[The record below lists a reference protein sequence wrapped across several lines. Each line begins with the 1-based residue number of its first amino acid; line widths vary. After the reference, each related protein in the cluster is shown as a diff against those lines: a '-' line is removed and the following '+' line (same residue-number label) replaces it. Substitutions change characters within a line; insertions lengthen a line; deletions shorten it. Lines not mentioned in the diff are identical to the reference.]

1 MYSPKLDPIS
11 ISDLSQDAK
20 DNFFMA
26 EALRLARKGIFTTH
40 PNPRVGCVLVKGD
53 VIVGQGWHRKAGG
66 PHAEVHAIKQAGE
79 LAQGACAYVT
89 LEPCSHFG
97 KTPPCAEALIN
108 AGVVRVVAAI
118 EDPNPQVAGSGLALL
133 QANGVEIKVNVL
145 ADVARALNKG
155 FIKRMELG
163 LPWVSIKMA
172 MSLDGRTAME
182 SGESQWIT
190 GPHARA
196 DVQRLRAE
204 SSAVLTGIGT
214 LLQDDAALTVRSEQ
228 LDISCFAENVSVVM
242 EDGFDG
248 VLIDEIIHSQPL
260 RVVIDSKARMPEN
273 SRILDT
279 ESPILWVVSEGLTF
293 NSQQRTISEL
303 PFVDVLSL
311 PKLSSA
317 EFLQCVLERLA
328 LLGCNEVLVEAGSK
342 LAGSF
347 VEAGLWDELL
357 VYMAPKL
364 LGSSARPLLELPID
378 KMLNAKSISLLDIRQ
393 FGDDIRFIYHPAKL
407 CNKA

>member
-20 DNFFMA
+20 DNFYMA
-26 EALRLARKGIFTTH
+26 EALRLARKGVFTTH

-53 VIVGQGWHRKAGG
+53 LVVGQGWHRKAGG

-79 LAQGACAYVT
+79 LAKGACAYVT

-108 AGVVRVVAAI
+108 AGVTRVVAAV
-118 EDPNPQVAGSGLALL
+118 EDPNPEVAGKGLALL
-133 QANGVEIKVNVL
+133 QANGIEVKVNVL
-145 ADVARALNKG
+145 ADEASALNKG
-155 FIKRMELG
+155 FMKRMELG

-172 MSLDGRTAME
+172 MSLDGRTAMA

-190 GPHARA
+190 GPQARA

-204 SSAVLTGIGT
+204 SSAVVTGIGT
-214 LLQDDAALTVRSEQ
+214 LLHDDAALTVRAEQ
-228 LDISCFAENVSVVM
+228 FDARHCAENISVVAGG
-242 EDGFDG
+242 DLDG
-248 VLIDEIIHSQPL
+248 VSLDEITQNQPL
-260 RVVIDSKARMPEN
+260 RVIIDSKARMPAN

-279 ESPILWVVSEGLTF
+279 ESPILWVISEGLTLD
-293 NSQQRTISEL
+293 SQQRSITDL
-303 PFVDVLSL
+303 PFVEVLSL

-317 EFLQCVLERLA
+317 EFLQRVLERLA
-328 LLGCNEVLVEAGSK
+328 TLGCNEVLIEAGSK

-347 VEAGLWDELL
+347 VEAGLWDEL
-357 VYMAPKL
+357 VIYMAPKL
-364 LGSSARPLLELPID
+364 LGSSARALLDLPID
-378 KMLNAKSISLLDIRQ
+378 KMLNAKSVSLIDLRL

-407 CNKA
+407 CSKA

>member
-20 DNFFMA
+20 DNFYMA
-26 EALRLARKGIFTTH
+26 EALRLARKGVFTTH

-53 VIVGQGWHRKAGG
+53 LVVGQGWHRKAGG

-79 LAQGACAYVT
+79 LAKGACAYVT

-108 AGVVRVVAAI
+108 AGVTRVVAAV
-118 EDPNPQVAGSGLALL
+118 EDPNPEVAGKGLALL
-133 QANGVEIKVNVL
+133 QANGIEVKVNVL
-145 ADVARALNKG
+145 ADEASALNKG
-155 FIKRMELG
+155 FMKRMGLG

-172 MSLDGRTAME
+172 MSLDGRTAMA

-190 GPHARA
+190 GPQARA

-204 SSAVLTGIGT
+204 SSAVVTGIGT
-214 LLQDDAALTVRSEQ
+214 LLHDDAALTVRAEQ
-228 LDISCFAENVSVVM
+228 FDARHCAENISVVAGG
-242 EDGFDG
+242 DLDG
-248 VLIDEIIHSQPL
+248 VSLDEITQNQPL
-260 RVVIDSKARMPEN
+260 RVIIDSKARMPAN

-279 ESPILWVVSEGLTF
+279 ESPILWVISEGLTLD
-293 NSQQRTISEL
+293 SQQRSITDL
-303 PFVDVLSL
+303 PFVEVLSL

-317 EFLQCVLERLA
+317 EFLQRVLERLA
-328 LLGCNEVLVEAGSK
+328 TLGCNEVLIEAGSK

-347 VEAGLWDELL
+347 VEAGLWDEL
-357 VYMAPKL
+357 VIYMAPKL
-364 LGSSARPLLELPID
+364 LGSSARALLDLPID
-378 KMLNAKSISLLDIRQ
+378 KMLNAKSVSLIDLRL

-407 CNKA
+407 CSKA